1 MIKRLSQFY
10 FSLLIFTSLTP
21 QFNAADK
28 MAADYLALTL
38 VAIFGI
44 TVAIFKK
51 GNNIT
56 VDKKITT
63 PLILYFT
70 FIIVSAFSIVFS
82 INKAEGLV
90 ALLKLSIILIHLYLI
105 YELRIYEI
113 FKLNQI
119 LTFFTV
125 LLTVEIFNSLFPLY
139 YEILPVKDYEY
150 SFSGFLVGL
159 AGNRNVTAASIVLK
173 IPIVL
178 MLMYRSK
185 KFPIKILLTAIL
197 TIAFI
202 NLFFLSSRAALLS
215 LSFFIVFYSI
225 HTLIYCVKEKN
236 YRTFLSKALYIVM
249 ITVSSYTYFQ
259 SKVVDNDRAKIESR
273 VTSIS
278 TSDQSVTERLR
289 FYKQS
294 FNYFLKNPFNPVGL
308 GNWKLYSINQD
319 KENIIAYIVPYVVHN
334 DFLEI
339 LVETSFL
346 GFLIYLSIFLYL
358 IYILGEF
365 YLKESKIESKNEIF
379 FLFLALM
386 IYLVDAN
393 LNFPLYRPIMQ
404 INLLVIITLILTYI
418 YSYKISYEK

>member
-1 MIKRLSQFY
+1 MIKKLSQVY

-21 QFNAADK
+21 QFSAADK

-44 TVAIFKK
+44 TVAIIKK

-56 VDKKITT
+56 IDKKITT
-63 PLILYFT
+63 PLILYFS
-70 FIIVSAFSIVFS
+70 FFVVSAFSILFS
-82 INKAEGLV
+82 INKAESLV
-90 ALLKLSIILIHLYLI
+90 TLLKLSIILIHLYLI

-113 FKLNQI
+113 FKLNYI
-119 LTFFTV
+119 LTLFTV
-125 LLTVEIFNSLFPLY
+125 LLSVEIFNSLFPLY

-150 SFSGFLVGL
+150 SLSGFLTGL
-159 AGNRNVTAASIVLK
+159 TGNRNVTAASIVLK
-173 IPIVL
+173 IPLVV

-185 KFPIKILLTAIL
+185 KISIKILLTAIL
-197 TIAFI
+197 TLAFI
-202 NLFFLSSRAALLS
+202 NLFFLSSRAAILS
-215 LSFFIVFYSI
+215 LSLFIVIYLLNA
-225 HTLIYCVKEKN
+225 LIYSVKEKN
-236 YRTFLSKALYIVM
+236 FRFFLNKTLYIVL

-259 SKVVDNDRAKIESR
+259 SKVVDNDRATIESR

-278 TSDQSVTERLR
+278 SSDQSVTERLR

-294 FNYFLKNPFNPVGL
+294 FNFFLENPFNPIGL
-308 GNWKLYSINQD
+308 GNWKLYSIDQD

-346 GFLIYLSIFLYL
+346 GFFIYLFIFLYL
-358 IYILGEF
+358 IYILGQL
-365 YLKESKIESKNEIF
+365 YLKEAKIESKNEILL
-379 FLFLALM
+379 LFVSLM

-404 INLLVIITLILTYI
+404 INLLVIITLILTYVN
-418 YSYKISYEK
+418 SHKISYEK